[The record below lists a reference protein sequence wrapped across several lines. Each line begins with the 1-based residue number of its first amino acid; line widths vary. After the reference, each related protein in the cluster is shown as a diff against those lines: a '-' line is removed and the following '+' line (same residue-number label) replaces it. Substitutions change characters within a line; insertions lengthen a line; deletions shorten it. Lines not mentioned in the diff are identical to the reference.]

1 MLAGGFDAWHFP
13 EMFKNK
19 FFLEGHFTIV
29 Q

>member
-1 MLAGGFDAWHFP
+1 MLAGGFDAWHFQ

-19 FFLEGHFTIV
+19 FFLGGHFTIV